1 MKPMKPLMIWP
12 VKQDELTEVLKTLA
26 AFAFFCACVAMAW
39 VIGGMLVG
47 VS

>member
-1 MKPMKPLMIWP
+1 MKPLMIWP
-12 VKQDELTEVLKTLA
+12 VKQDEMTEFLKALA
-26 AFAFFCACVAMAW
+26 ALAWFAACLLMAW